1 MKIID
6 FHNHVYPEKIARKAT
21 DAVGAFYDFQ
31 VMERTGTVEEL
42 KSSHEAAGI
51 DTCVI
56 HAVATTPHQ
65 VEVVNDYVAKVAY
78 ENQGSIYAF
87 GSLHQDYENKI
98 AEIDRCI
105 SMGLKGIKLHPDTQ
119 LLNVDDDRL
128 LEAYD
133 YMQGK
138 LPLLLHAG
146 DYRYDYSHPRR
157 IQRICRMFPNLL
169 VIGAHFGG
177 WSVYD
182 EGVKYLLSE
191 ENCMVD
197 TSSTSGFTTPEHFEK
212 LIHTFGADRLLFGS
226 DFPMWDPENELERF
240 MNVKLSDTQREKILY
255 DNAAKVLGITK

>member
-6 FHNHVYPEKIARKAT
+6 FHNHIYPEKIARKAT
-21 DAVGAFYDFQ
+21 DAVGAFYDMPA
-31 VMERTGTVEEL
+31 MERTGTIDEL
-42 KSSHEAAGI
+42 LDSHKAAGI

-65 VEVVNDYVAKVAY
+65 VEVVNDYVAKMAY
-78 ENQGSIYAF
+78 ENKGSIYAF
-87 GSLHQDYENKI
+87 GSLHQDYDNKI
-98 AEIDRCI
+98 MEIDRCI

-119 LLNVDDDRL
+119 QFNVDDEKL
-128 LEAYD
+128 LEAYE

-157 IQRICRMFPNLL
+157 IQRICRMFPDLL
-169 VIGAHFGG
+169 VIAAHFGG

-182 EGVKYLLSE
+182 EGVTYLLSE

-197 TSSTSGFTTPEHFEK
+197 TSSTSGFTTPEKFKE
-212 LIHTFGADRLLFGS
+212 LIHTFGDSRLLFGT
-226 DFPMWDPENELERF
+226 DFPMWDPKGELDRF
-240 MNVKLSDTQREKILY
+240 MAVNLSDDQRENILY
-255 DNAAKVLGITK
+255 KNAADILKIK

>member
-6 FHNHVYPEKIARKAT
+6 FHNHIYPEKIARKAT

-31 VMERTGTVEEL
+31 VMECTGTVEEML
-42 KSSHEAAGI
+42 SSHKAAGVDI
-51 DTCVI
+51 CVV
-56 HAVATTPHQ
+56 HAVATNAHQ
-65 VEVVNDYVAKVAY
+65 VEAVNDFVAKASK
-78 ENQGSIYAF
+78 EHSGEIYAF
-87 GSLHQDYENKI
+87 GSLHQDYEDKLS
-98 AEIDRCI
+98 EIDRCI

-119 LLNVDDDRL
+119 QFNVDDERL
-128 LEAYD
+128 FEAFD

-157 IQRICRMFPNLL
+157 IQRICRMFPDLL

-182 EGVKYLLSE
+182 EGVKYLLGE

-197 TSSTSGFTTPEHFEK
+197 TSSTSGFTSMENFEK
-212 LIHTFGADRLLFGS
+212 LIRTFGEDRVIFGT
-226 DFPMWDPENELERF
+226 DFPMWDTKAELDRF
-240 MNVKLSDTQREKILY
+240 MSVKLTDAQREKILY
-255 DNAAKVLGITK
+255 TNAAEILKIK